1 MAKKIKK
8 VKKTKKDILVVPELP
23 KTVKKLLAENEN
35 DIREDIKFALTKIKD
50 ISRATIALEQRIDRI
65 VTAISKA
72 KSVKG
77 L

>member
-1 MAKKIKK
+1 MAKK

-50 ISRATIALEQRIDRI
+50 VSRAIIALEQRIDRI
-65 VTAISKA
+65 VTAIGKA